1 MKKSAEVDTDD
12 SVQVVNLVDGKSAMI
27 ESVDGS
33 FEAFEIHYAETA
45 IIPAGTGKMC
55 IRDRGY
61 SARRCPLFGLP

>member
-45 IIPAGTGKMC
+45 IIPAGTGTFK
-55 IRDRGY
+55 ITPNDGEIKLI
-61 SARRCPLFGLP
+61 AAKVRR